1 MTEVAA
7 VSLEALVER
16 IEALEQ
22 EHGEFR
28 KVHVSRRGVEG
39 GRGETGPAGPV
50 GPPADVNQAAE
61 IAANLVQKAWRYE
74 TQVFEIREPNQGI

>member
-61 IAANLVQKAWRYE
+61 IQPTSSKRRGDMKRKFRNSRA
-74 TQVFEIREPNQGI
+74 